1 MKFFV
6 NIINIIDYKKNIDNY
21 SYFLNNFGGKMRR
34 LVSFDW
40 AMKKLLRSK
49 ANFGILEGF
58 LSELLN
64 DDIHILQI
72 LESEANKET
81 FEDRFNRVDLKVM
94 DSKKKIII
102 IEIQFE
108 RQFDFLQRILYG
120 TSKAITEHMKET
132 DPYSKVSK
140 IISINI
146 LYFSLGDGEDYV
158 YYGKTRFIGIHNKAE
173 LKLSEKQKKA
183 FNVEEVSEIYPE
195 YYLLEVTN
203 FNNNATTPL
212 DQWIYFLKNEEI
224 KDDFTAKGL
233 LEAKTTLDVLKMTD
247 SERLLYE
254 NYQKQLH
261 QDASMYESHYLDGKI
276 DGKKEGIEE
285 GLKKGIEKGASEE
298 KIKIAKE
305 MLEDG
310 FSIKKIIKYTGLTEE
325 EIEKI
330 N

>member
-1 MKFFV
+1 
-6 NIINIIDYKKNIDNY
+6 
-21 SYFLNNFGGKMRR
+21 MRR

-72 LESEANKET
+72 LESEGNKET

-94 DSKKKIII
+94 DNQKKIII

-146 LYFSLGDGEDYV
+146 LYFQLGDGKDYI
-158 YYGKTRFIGIHNKAE
+158 YHGKTKFLGIHNNEE
-173 LKLSEKQKKA
+173 LQLSLKQKEA
-183 FNVEEVSEIYPE
+183 FNVENVSDIYPE

-203 FNNNATTPL
+203 FNNTAKTTL

-224 KDDFTAKGL
+224 KDNFTAKGL
-233 LEAKTTLDVLKMTD
+233 IEAKTALDVLKMSD
-247 SERLLYE
+247 VERLSYE

-261 QDASMYESHYLDGKI
+261 QDASMYESHYVDGKNEGI
-276 DGKKEGIEE
+276 KEGEKNKAVQIAKKM
-285 GLKKGIEKGASEE
+285 LKKKIDIED
-298 KIKIAKE
+298 IAE
-305 MLEDG
+305 
-310 FSIKKIIKYTGLTEE
+310 ITGLNKR

-330 N
+330 NQ